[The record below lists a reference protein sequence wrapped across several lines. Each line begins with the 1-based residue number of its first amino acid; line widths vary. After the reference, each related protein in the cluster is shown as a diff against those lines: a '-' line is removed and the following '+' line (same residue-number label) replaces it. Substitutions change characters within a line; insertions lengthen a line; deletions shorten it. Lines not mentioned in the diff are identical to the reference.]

1 MVLIVLYDRMKS
13 EKELD
18 KFIKGEYTNLGP
30 VKTSGH
36 YLMFALYDRAD
47 PQICRVSDFMD
58 HVTDANHINGILYD
72 ITITGLSRLDQIY
85 DVPRIRDRQIIG
97 LDGFKQAFA
106 YILNTRGIEEARVW
120 NIQIK
125 TIKSGD
131 WILPKHI
138 TV

>member
-1 MVLIVLYDRMKS
+1 MLYDRFKS

-18 KFIKGEYTNLGP
+18 KIIKGEYTNLGP

-36 YLMFALYDRAD
+36 YLMLALYDRAD

-58 HVTDANHINGILYD
+58 HVIAANHIYGTLYD
-72 ITITGLSRLDQIY
+72 ITVTGLSRLDQIY
-85 DVPRIRDRQIIG
+85 DVPRIKDRQLIG
-97 LDGFKQAFA
+97 LEGHTQAFA
-106 YILNTRGIEEARVW
+106 YILNKTGIDEAKCW
-120 NIQIK
+120 QLQ

-131 WILPKHI
+131 WKFPKHI